1 MVSKSINKNKTNE
14 TVKRE
19 LLNLLQK
26 CDNVEEQELNQTASN
41 VSNSQEAIV
50 IICRYEGIIKTQN
63 KKPIGYIAKQ
73 GNFQKSLKILKTFLI
88 MSAKADQRYILQFHF
103 ISL

>member
-1 MVSKSINKNKTNE
+1 MSKSINKNKTNE

-26 CDNVEEQELNQTASN
+26 YDNVEEEELNETASN

-63 KKPIGYIAKQ
+63 EKAIGYIAKQ

-88 MSAKADQRYILQFHF
+88 MSVKADQRYILQFHF